1 MQSQNEKKQ
10 LKEEIKKM
18 QARCK
23 FLEEQGKLTS
33 SPRKKTKFTISDD
46 DQIIE
51 LCRIEIE
58 ERQGQK
64 QKEIEERQRQK
75 QKEIEERQRQKE
87 IEERQRQKQKEIE
100 ERQRQKQRQKEI
112 NTPSPSSPRSP
123 NNDSKLSNL
132 TAFQLLDKWIEYFD
146 AKQAYENVN
155 DTRMA
160 KIMAERMDEIIAQT
174 KKIGGSTRKNKKVL
188 KASTKVKT
196 KKAVRPANK
205 TTR

>member
-10 LKEEIKKM
+10 LKEEIKKT

-33 SPRKKTKFTISDD
+33 SPRKKTIFTISDD

-51 LCRIEIE
+51 LCRI
-58 ERQGQK
+58 
-64 QKEIEERQRQK
+64 
-75 QKEIEERQRQKE
+75 
-87 IEERQRQKQKEIE
+87 EIE